1 MHCAV
6 AVVGVLLLK
15 LVLAR
20 FAAQYGRPPLHWA
33 ADYGRVKAIK
43 TLVELKA
50 DLEVRT
56 PVRHMPLPHYAC
68 CGTVHIYWS

>member
-1 MHCAV
+1 M
-6 AVVGVLLLK
+6 LLL
-15 LVLAR
+15 AR
-20 FAAQYGRPPLHWA
+20 RATQNGWPPLLYA
-33 ADYGRVKAIK
+33 AEYGRVEAIK